1 MNIIRDG
8 VILAIYTFSVILAF
22 IFLSSPLALMV
33 SSIAAASDAPM
44 MASIEAEV
52 IAVFG
57 ICCALA
63 VLIPSIVFIYLAF
76 MSGNEEYQY

>member
-8 VILAIYTFSVILAF
+8 IFLAIYTFSVILAF

-33 SSIAAASDAPM
+33 SSIAAASDAALMP
-44 MASIEAEV
+44 SIEAEV

-63 VLIPSIVFIYLAF
+63 VLIPTIVFVYLAF
-76 MSGNEEYQY
+76 TTGNEEYQY